1 MGEGG
6 SQGRR
11 ARGTRAQENTG
22 REGTLPG
29 EGNLSGSHALLMRST
44 PPQCSVSQVS
54 LTDKHLPSITAT
66 SLTCVHPPLWWTPS
80 PVICMEGTCVPGE
93 MGLWFPVKLPRWPR
107 LAFPLLFFCTSYLV
121 TIALWA
127 ARWGPAWFINGLI
140 KPMRSSNLL
149 ECILLFNNVICIF
162 WTLEWEIYT
171 LFTMKTSLQKISGCI
186 FIDVDKVQFSAMRYI
201 TLYMICYKYYFY

>member
-29 EGNLSGSHALLMRST
+29 ECNPSGSHALLMRST

-66 SLTCVHPPLWWTPS
+66 CVHPPFDGSLPQWSAWKG
-80 PVICMEGTCVPGE
+80 PVFPGE
-93 MGLWFPVKLPRWPR
+93 MGLWFPVKLPRWPH

-127 ARWGPAWFINGLI
+127 ARWGPAWFVNGLI

-186 FIDVDKVQFSAMRYI
+186 FIDVDKVQFSAMRCI